1 MIGALIRK
9 DLRLLRIYLRSFV
22 AAIAFFFAFSAGFNL
37 VLAWKGNELVED
49 SKMLVTS
56 ILAGGSMCGIL
67 IVIPVFSSLLPASVL
82 TLERSDRSSQFLA
95 CLPPTRM
102 QIYLSKL
109 IVVAVVVFFFFSLCL
124 LPWFLANQLFHQ
136 IEIDELSRSKSV
148 RTQLPLDYSAFF
160 FVMVSMAFAKSW
172 DHVSLIPFVACF
184 ASMIGGS
191 LLASVWSKSNAV
203 PTLCGVLTPIAI
215 VLVLV
220 RVKILL
226 NLDLPE
232 DPWVEVY
239 CLVSCGVS
247 LCCINA
253 CGYVFCRQ
261 REY

>member
-9 DLRLLRIYLRSFV
+9 DLQLMRIYLRSFV
-22 AAIAFFFAFSAGFNL
+22 TAIVFCFAFSASWNL

-49 SKMLVTS
+49 SKTLVTL

-109 IVVAVVVFFFFSLCL
+109 IVVAVVVFFFFSVCL

-136 IEIDELSRSKSV
+136 IEIEQESRSGRV
-148 RTQLPLDYSAFF
+148 QPQQLLENSAFF
-160 FVMVSMAFAKSW
+160 FVLASMGFAKSW
-172 DHVSLIPFVACF
+172 DYASFYPFVACF

-215 VLVLV
+215 VLASV
-220 RVKILL
+220 RVPSLL
-226 NLDLPE
+226 NLDLPA
-232 DPWVEVY
+232 DQWFAAY